1 MSGVT
6 LYVTDLDGT
15 LLCDRGTLKPR
26 AAAMLN
32 SFIASG
38 AKISYCTARGLASAA
53 DILSS
58 VKFNTPVVL
67 MNGVFIYDPVT
78 GEYPVRHSFGERQCE
93 LLRRAVKEN
102 GETPMIFSFIDG
114 AERVSYIKDAENL
127 QAHLARRKHDKRRR
141 PVKRT
146 DSMFAGDIFYAAF
159 IDPRS
164 KAALDE
170 VFTVENGFRVSCY
183 KDTYPPYQ
191 LWYEVFD
198 ADAGKANAVLKLKE
212 LTGADELVCFGDNAN
227 DIPMLEAADR
237 CYAVGNAI
245 PELKAIADDVIGT
258 NEQYG
263 VPEFIERE
271 LFPQLGQT
279 ERDTSSACGT
289 PDSERFAWAVGK
301 ALERERTTIGTL
313 NEKTIHNALKYYYC
327 DESGHETKI
336 GSFFADGMDEG
347 GILEVQ
353 SANFTYLAKKLPQ
366 MLAVSPVTV
375 VYPFERVTRLY
386 SINEQTGEILSESR
400 RTNSS
405 LSKLFLELYRLKAFL
420 TNPNLTVRI
429 AELEIDKKL
438 YYKDER
444 KIRRRGMKKEKFPM
458 RFISETVLRG
468 AEDYAGFLP
477 DGLGVRFTRAQLH
490 ALMRST
496 DAGLMLSVLE
506 FTGAVRRCGKQGN
519 SIVYERTDIP
529 K

>member
-1 MSGVT
+1 
-6 LYVTDLDGT
+6 
-15 LLCDRGTLKPR
+15 
-26 AAAMLN
+26 
-32 SFIASG
+32 
-38 AKISYCTARGLASAA
+38 
-53 DILSS
+53 
-58 VKFNTPVVL
+58 
-67 MNGVFIYDPVT
+67 
-78 GEYPVRHSFGERQCE
+78 
-93 LLRRAVKEN
+93 
-102 GETPMIFSFIDG
+102 
-114 AERVSYIKDAENL
+114 
-127 QAHLARRKHDKRRR
+127 
-141 PVKRT
+141 
-146 DSMFAGDIFYAAF
+146 
-159 IDPRS
+159 
-164 KAALDE
+164 
-170 VFTVENGFRVSCY
+170 
-183 KDTYPPYQ
+183 
-191 LWYEVFD
+191 
-198 ADAGKANAVLKLKE
+198 
-212 LTGADELVCFGDNAN
+212 
-227 DIPMLEAADR
+227 
-237 CYAVGNAI
+237 
-245 PELKAIADDVIGT
+245 
-258 NEQYG
+258 
-263 VPEFIERE
+263 
-271 LFPQLGQT
+271 
-279 ERDTSSACGT
+279 
-289 PDSERFAWAVGK
+289 
-301 ALERERTTIGTL
+301 
-313 NEKTIHNALKYYYC
+313 
-327 DESGHETKI
+327 
-336 GSFFADGMDEG
+336 MDEG

-444 KIRRRGMKKEKFPM
+444 KIRRRGRKKEKFPM